1 MQEFDEVIKDK
12 KGSKILVADHLSR
25 LEFEDN
31 GASQVHIND
40 SFPDEQLL
48 ALSHTEFTSWF
59 ADLRNYLAVEVY
71 RFVFPIEKEILR
83 GSQALLLEK
92 SHPV

>member
-1 MQEFDEVIKDK
+1 MQEFDEVIKDQ
-12 KGSKILVADHLSR
+12 KGSKNLVADHLLR

-48 ALSHTEFTSWF
+48 ALSHTEFTPWF
-59 ADLRNYLAVEVY
+59 ADLRNYLAVKVY

-83 GSQALLLEK
+83 
-92 SHPV
+92 